1 MYDVWKQRKQSKEQA
16 QEVIKSL
23 INDNYEAVEENVIEF
38 LDDAV
43 SGEDLLK
50 SLESLK
56 GRRNRLFAVCD
67 DLEEDIEWLSNVMS
81 EIAGVEFPDGLPEE
95 RK

>member
-16 QEVIKSL
+16 QEVIKAL
-23 INDNYEAVEENVIEF
+23 INDNYNAIEEHVIEF

-43 SGEDLLK
+43 TGDELLK
-50 SLESLK
+50 SLEVLK
-56 GRRNRLFAVCD
+56 RRRNRLFDVCD
-67 DLEEDIEWLSNVMS
+67 DLEEDIEWLSNAMA
-81 EIAGVEFPDGLPEE
+81 EIATVEFPDGLPEE

>member
-23 INDNYEAVEENVIEF
+23 IDDNYNAIEEHVIEF

-43 SGEDLLK
+43 DGDKL
-50 SLESLK
+50 LESLEVLK
-56 GRRNRLFAVCD
+56 RRRNRLFDVCD

-81 EIAGVEFPDGLPEE
+81 EIAAVEFPDRLPEE

>member
-23 INDNYEAVEENVIEF
+23 IDDNYNAIEEHVIEF

-50 SLESLK
+50 SLEVLK
-56 GRRNRLFAVCD
+56 GRRNRLFDVCD

-81 EIAGVEFPDGLPEE
+81 EIAAVEFPEGLPEE
-95 RK
+95 HK

>member
-16 QEVIKSL
+16 QEVIKTL
-23 INDNYEAVEENVIEF
+23 IDDNYNAIEEHVIEF

-43 SGEDLLK
+43 TGDKL
-50 SLESLK
+50 LESLEVLK
-56 GRRNRLFAVCD
+56 RRRNRLFEVCD

-81 EIAGVEFPDGLPEE
+81 EIAAVEFPDGLPEE
-95 RK
+95 HK

>member
-1 MYDVWKQRKQSKEQA
+1 MYDVWKQRKQHKEQA
-16 QEVIKSL
+16 QKVIRSL
-23 INDNYEAVEENVIEF
+23 IDDNYNAIEENVLEF

-43 SGEDLLK
+43 NGEELLK
-50 SLESLK
+50 SLEVLK
-56 GRRNRLFAVCD
+56 RRRNRLFDVCN
-67 DLEEDIEWLSNVMS
+67 DLEEDIEWLSNVMT

>member
-23 INDNYEAVEENVIEF
+23 IDDNYNAIEEHVIEF

-43 SGEDLLK
+43 TGDKL
-50 SLESLK
+50 LESLEVLK
-56 GRRNRLFAVCD
+56 RRRNRLFEVCD

-81 EIAGVEFPDGLPEE
+81 EIAAVEFPARLPEE

>member
-56 GRRNRLFAVCD
+56 GRRKRLFDVCD
-67 DLEEDIEWLSNVMS
+67 DLEDDIEWLSNAMT
-81 EIAGVEFPDGLPEE
+81 EIAAVEFPDGLPEE
-95 RK
+95 HK

>member
-23 INDNYEAVEENVIEF
+23 IDDNYNAIEEHVIEF

-43 SGEDLLK
+43 TGDKL
-50 SLESLK
+50 LESLEVLK
-56 GRRNRLFAVCD
+56 RRRNRLFEVCD

-81 EIAGVEFPDGLPEE
+81 EIAAVEFPDRLPEE